1 MIRILGFLVLVIAL
15 AVGFSWLADRPG
27 DMVVTFG
34 GYQYRVTLM
43 VAAVI
48 ITAVVAAIMI
58 GWWLVK
64 SIWNSPQAI
73 ARHFRVRRRDRGY
86 QALSTG
92 MIAAGSGDSALARRK
107 KQEAMKL
114 ISADQ
119 EPLIHL
125 LDAQAS
131 LLEGDHAAARAKFEA
146 MLKDPELKLLGLRGL
161 YLEAERVGETE
172 AARHYAR
179 QAVEQAPQLGWASN
193 AALETMAMN
202 GQWDEALALVERQKA
217 TRLVDRDYADR
228 RKAVLLTAKAFDI
241 VEADPT
247 GARNAA
253 VEANRLAPDLTP
265 ASIVAAKAMFRLG
278 DLKKGAKLLEA
289 AWKKQPQREV
299 ADAYVHARLG
309 DSVLDRLARAKK
321 LAAIRQNNADSSLVV
336 ARAAL
341 EAGEFEL
348 ARREAESAVRLE
360 AREGAFLLLA
370 DIEEQETG
378 DEGRVRQW
386 LQRAVRA
393 PRDPAWVA
401 DGVVADRWAPVSPVT
416 GRLDAFEWRA
426 PVERVGPAIEAE
438 ARAELLK
445 LPEPKTVAASKG
457 VEPVDAETI
466 DAETV
471 DIVEA
476 EPVVVADKP
485 KTETKSQPAS
495 PAVPVAAETPS
506 PAPEPEQV
514 APADIRAAE
523 VASVPP
529 AEPESVPVKPASTEA
544 RPPVPAAPKPSE
556 PPLRLVTSE
565 AEKPSVS
572 EDIVPIR
579 PPDDPGVD
587 PEDVAKPEPA
597 RFKLF

>member
-1 MIRILGFLVLVIAL
+1 MIRILGFLVLVLAL
-15 AVGFSWLADRPG
+15 GIGFSWLAERPG
-27 DMVVTFG
+27 DMLVTFG

-48 ITAVVAAIMI
+48 IVAIVAAIMI

-64 SIWNSPQAI
+64 SIWNSPQTI

-114 ISADQ
+114 LSSDQ

-131 LLEGDHAAARAKFEA
+131 LLEGDHAAARTKFEA

-193 AALETMAMN
+193 AALETMAMD
-202 GQWDEALALVERQKA
+202 GQWDAALALVDRQKA
-217 TRLVDRDYADR
+217 TRLVDRDYANR
-228 RKAVLLTAKAFDI
+228 RKAVLLTAKAIDTLD
-241 VEADPT
+241 ADPT

-253 VEANRLAPDLTP
+253 VEANRIAPDLIP
-265 ASIVAAKAMFRLG
+265 AAIVAARAMFRLG
-278 DLKKGAKLLEA
+278 DLKKASKLLEA
-289 AWKKQPQREV
+289 AWKKQPQVEI

-309 DSVLDRLARAKK
+309 DSVLDRLTRAKK
-321 LAAIRQNNADSSLVV
+321 LAAIRQNNAESSLVV
-336 ARAAL
+336 ARSAL
-341 EAGEFEL
+341 EAGDFAL

-401 DGVVADRWAPVSPVT
+401 DGVVAERWAPVSPVT

-426 PVERVGPAIEAE
+426 PVERLGPAIEAE
-438 ARAELLK
+438 QRAELLN
-445 LPEPKTVAASKG
+445 LPKPKPVA
-457 VEPVDAETI
+457 EPVE

-471 DIVEA
+471 DIIEA
-476 EPVVVADKP
+476 EPVVVHAP
-485 KTETKSQPAS
+485 
-495 PAVPVAAETPS
+495 PVQTPS
-506 PAPEPEQV
+506 VEPKVAV
-514 APADIRAAE
+514 APATPA
-523 VASVPP
+523 
-529 AEPESVPVKPASTEA
+529 AEPEAA
-544 RPPVPAAPKPSE
+544 GPPVPAPVATDAEPAPAPAVIEPVVVPARPEASDKRPVGQMPKPAE
-556 PPLRLVTSE
+556 PPLRLVTGDETAPIRIVADEPDE
-565 AEKPSVS
+565 AALPV
-572 EDIVPIR
+572 R

-587 PEDVAKPEPA
+587 PDDVDRPEPA